1 MYTVKEV
8 GRAGVRRA
16 SLGQP
21 VGGQLHRFCFVPE
34 VPTCWGQQATGIAC
48 PRAGRGPNQPGPAL
62 QSGVLACTAA
72 SLRAEGCPAAA
83 EAPLE
88 LGLRV
93 LCPLFRSTPGTTPP
107 APDIYRHLDATPV
120 YSPAGLWPPERA
132 SQGLQ
137 FKTGLPAAGF
147 LRDHILRV
155 TRFLCSDATT

>member
-93 LCPLFRSTPGTTPP
+93 LCPLSRSTPRTTPLISTDTWMRRP
-107 APDIYRHLDATPV
+107 FIAQPGPGPLRGLLRAFSSKQGCRL
-120 YSPAGLWPPERA
+120 SPGSHSESHAFPL
-132 SQGLQ
+132 L
-137 FKTGLPAAGF
+137 
-147 LRDHILRV
+147 
-155 TRFLCSDATT
+155 